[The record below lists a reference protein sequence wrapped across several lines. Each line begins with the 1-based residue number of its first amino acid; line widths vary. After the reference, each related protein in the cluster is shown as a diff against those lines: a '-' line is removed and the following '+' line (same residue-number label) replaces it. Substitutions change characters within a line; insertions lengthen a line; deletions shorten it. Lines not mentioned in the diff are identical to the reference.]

1 MCDKIIRDAVHGDM
15 TITSGEF
22 MVVDTPS
29 FQRLR
34 GIKQLGVSS
43 IVYPSATHTRF
54 EHSLG
59 TSWMAKR
66 ILRAIEDENGALPVD
81 SKIKKLIAVCALLH
95 DITHVPFGHTFE
107 DERHVLPRHDRSP
120 DRLNYFLT
128 GSGVEDAGCTRETV
142 REVLLRSETESSVP
156 PFVREII
163 SGAIC
168 ADLLDYLRRD
178 AYHCGLPQTYDARLF
193 RYFRLVDQHLVFDL
207 QRRGLFR
214 PDALSELVNLLR
226 LRYNLTE
233 RVYYHHAKVAGGAM
247 ISKALELALRHTRLS
262 EEELLGLRDDSFI
275 FLLGQRCSDLD
286 PVRDLL
292 EDFQSRQLYSRAYVL
307 SIDKFDK
314 GGLARDDQLSLERR
328 FHWNVE
334 GERERVERDAEKALD
349 LPEGSVLIYCPSA
362 DMALKEA
369 EMLVR
374 LPSNEVVA
382 LSEMEVPEVEVLQQK
397 HRQLWR
403 FYVLLRRRHRD
414 LLPRCSALCEE
425 MLGYPNMLPRTQS
438 PRTLSPKR

>member
-233 RVYYHHAKVAGGAM
+233 RVYYHHAKVAAGAM
-247 ISKALELALRHTRLS
+247 ISKALELCLRAGTATPGDLLDAKDDS
-262 EEELLGLRDDSFI
+262 LLELLTRRGAEVPGVPRLLTDLRRRR
-275 FLLGQRCSDLD
+275 LLKRVYYQSVEQPGQRGMSRVEQTEFERLYHLNEDGARERLEA
-286 PVRDLL
+286 RL
-292 EDFQSRQLYSRAYVL
+292 ED
-307 SIDKFDK
+307 
-314 GGLARDDQLSLERR
+314 
-328 FHWNVE
+328 
-334 GERERVERDAEKALD
+334 ALG
-349 LPEGSVLIYCPSA
+349 LPEGTAVLYCPA
-362 DMALKEA
+362 AKMALKEA
-369 EMLVR
+369 DAFVSLDSGAPQMLSS
-374 LPSNEVVA
+374 LHH
-382 LSEMEVPEVEVLQQK
+382 PEVEVLLGK
-397 HRQLWR
+397 HRALWR
-403 FYVLLRRRHRD
+403 FYVFLRQGYED
-414 LLPRCSALCEE
+414 LYGRAGQLCEE
-425 MLGYPNMLPRTQS
+425 LLGQPNLL
-438 PRTLSPKR
+438 TLHSRGAMAFGAD